1 MNKMLLKVKLF
12 ITSLVSLGVFPVVAL
27 SLFDFGVLYA
37 TLTEVIWL
45 IIYVELFFS
54 TIGLISIVY
63 DEKPLKKDQE
73 SEKPKD
79 VSKTT
84 LVVDS
89 KLVTA

>member
-1 MNKMLLKVKLF
+1 MLLKVKLF

-37 TLTEVIWL
+37 TFTEVIWL
-45 IIYVELFFS
+45 IVYVELFFS

-79 VSKTT
+79 SSKTT
-84 LVVDS
+84 LVIDS